1 MADPENRES
10 VESESGGSGYARPS
24 SVGPHDV
31 KRDQIDPNN
40 PGLDPA
46 DYNMKP
52 GDNNNRNAADPGPGG
67 PVNIKV
73 KGQDEA
79 EIVPETGRPRTGG

>member
-1 MADPENRES
+1 MPDPTNRD
-10 VESESGGSGYARPS
+10 GAKNAGSGPAHARPS

-31 KRDQIDPNN
+31 KRDQIDPSN

-46 DYNMKP
+46 DYHMKP

-73 KGQDEA
+73 KGQAEV